1 MLLTLLS
8 NFALLTVLVFPTESH
23 PHPILAQPHPIP
35 TSHIP
40 TLSQLQPGH
49 TVPSFLKRYRSIYL
63 PTYLYTY
70 LSIDLL
76 ICQFS
81 SLSVSPSVGPLI
93 YLSIFRSIYL
103 SIYLPKNHLFIDEIH
118 LSACSVYKYIL
129 RVLSPVGPSSAC
141 LKPARPFTRCA
152 PAANGRIEDVRVL
165 TLGIL
170 PANIETAHDI

>member
-103 SIYLPKNHLFIDEIH
+103 SIYPKTIY
-118 LSACSVYKYIL
+118 LSTKSICQL
-129 RVLSPVGPSSAC
+129 VLCTNTYYVS
-141 LKPARPFTRCA
+141 
-152 PAANGRIEDVRVL
+152 
-165 TLGIL
+165 
-170 PANIETAHDI
+170 